1 VSRIFS
7 VVCWLA
13 WLLGGC
19 ERVEEAPSAASNEPA
34 TLMQLAF
41 PGWKPAGPEAVREI
55 ASPAETGK
63 PPETGSYALSP
74 GLVLKPETDRVVLV
88 VVGVP
93 ADAQGNTQ
101 AGHASQAQLG
111 AYWFEKRGARWF
123 KVAEQP
129 EFAQEGFSGN
139 PGELRQVD
147 LGGGKI
153 ALAVENG
160 SCWQG
165 SCGKWLALYGVGE
178 EQLSKLFGDLLSS
191 DSEGSTSSCSDLLKP
206 GAGHQQRLALDDYS
220 SNIGCY
226 QIVGRWSIAPAA
238 SGPGPL
244 SIDFDGL
251 QSSGEMVP
259 AQKKTAVPPKAEG
272 GDSEEETE
280 EYLVTVSK
288 LQQQQVYNYANGRY
302 VLLKGTNP
310 NPGL

>member
-1 VSRIFS
+1 

-19 ERVEEAPSAASNEPA
+19 ERVEEAPSSVSNEPDA
-34 TLMQLAF
+34 LMQLAF
-41 PGWKPAGPEAVREI
+41 PGWKPAGPDAVREI
-55 ASPAETGK
+55 ASPAAPGK
-63 PPETGSYALSP
+63 QPETGSYALSP
-74 GLVLKPETDRVVLV
+74 GLVLKPGADRVVLV
-88 VVGVP
+88 VVGEP
-93 ADAQGNTQ
+93 ADAQGNSQ

-111 AYWFEKRGARWF
+111 AYWFEKRGERWF

-165 SCGKWLALYGVGE
+165 SCGRWLALYVVGE
-178 EQLSKLFGDLLSS
+178 QQLNKVFGDLLSS
-191 DSEGSTSSCSDLLKP
+191 DSEGSTNGCSDLLKP
-206 GAGHQQRLALDDYS
+206 GAGHQQRVALDAYS
-220 SNIGCY
+220 TNIGCY
-226 QIVGRWSIAPAA
+226 QIVGSWSIAPGA

-244 SIDFDGL
+244 SIEFGGL
-251 QSSGEMVP
+251 QSSGEVVP
-259 AQKKTAVPPKAEG
+259 ALKKTPSQPQADG
-272 GDSEEETE
+272 SDSEDEME

-288 LQQQQVYNYANGRY
+288 LQQQQVYNYKKGRY
-302 VLLKGTNP
+302 VLVKGTNP